1 MRQHQAGTERSAT
14 DGAERAMSYQLPMF
28 PLGAILFP
36 YNVLPLRVFEPR
48 YRVLTHDCLAGNKEF
63 GVVLIERGFEVGGG
77 DERFG
82 LGTVARIVQAAQTE
96 DGRWGLL
103 TVGSRRIK
111 VESWLPDDPYPKAE
125 VVDLPDDK
133 VDETHTEGVQRVERA
148 VRRALALKAELGEPT
163 MAPATFEL
171 AQDPDVAGWQLAAY
185 APLEQ
190 VDQLSILGV
199 DGPGE
204 RLAVLAELTEEAA
217 SMLELRLTSG

>member
-1 MRQHQAGTERSAT
+1 MTAP
-14 DGAERAMSYQLPMF
+14 YQLPMF

-48 YRVLTHDCLAGNKEF
+48 YRVLTHDCLQGNKEF

-82 LGTVARIVQAAQTE
+82 LGTVARIVQAAQTD

-111 VESWLPDDPYPKAE
+111 VEAWLPDDPYPLAT
-125 VVDLPDDK
+125 VVDLPGDK
-133 VDETHTEGVQRVERA
+133 VDETHSEGLQRVERA
-148 VRRALALKAELGEPT
+148 VRRALALKAELAERT

-171 AQDPDVAGWQLAAY
+171 AEDPDVAGWQLAAY

-190 VDQLSILGV
+190 VDHLRILGV
-199 DGPGE
+199 DDPGE

-217 SMLELRLTSG
+217 SMLELRLASG

>member
-1 MRQHQAGTERSAT
+1 VSNPYE
-14 DGAERAMSYQLPMF
+14 LPMF

-48 YRVLTHDCLAGNKEF
+48 YRVLAHDVLEGNKEF

-111 VESWLPDDPYPKAE
+111 VQSWLPDDPYPKAT

-133 VDETHTEGVQRVERA
+133 VDESHTERLQRVERS
-148 VRRALALKAELGEPT
+148 VRRALGLKAELAEPT

-171 AQDPDVAGWQLAAY
+171 AEDPDVACWQLAAY

-190 VDQLSILGV
+190 IDHLRVLGV
-199 DGPGE
+199 DDPAE
-204 RLAVLAELTEEAA
+204 RLDVLAELTEEAA